1 MEVILSHIGA
11 DFDAL
16 SSMVAA
22 SKLYPQARLVLTGE
36 PEPAVREFLTLHRG
50 VFKIEKPR
58 AVNPSLVSRAVVV
71 DTRSPSRLGSFR
83 QRIQEPG
90 LEVHIYDHHPA
101 TPESIQGDV
110 EVIEMLGAAVTVVL
124 KRVLER
130 GLLIEPLEATLF
142 LIGLYEETGS
152 LTVPSTT
159 AEDMRMAAEMVER
172 GGTLAMV
179 PRFARPTLQGEQ
191 MRLLEAL
198 VASAERHQLA
208 GYTIVTV
215 AAETAEYVGELGLLT
230 HRLLELEQSD
240 AVLCAV
246 RMQTRTYL
254 VGRSRDA
261 AVNVGQACRELG
273 GGGHP
278 TAASTSV
285 PATNP
290 RDLLRRALEILA
302 RVLPEPLTARR
313 LMTPEV
319 MCLDLTNPDMTV
331 QEASEELRR
340 LGHTAVVV
348 RQHGELVG
356 MLARSDLD
364 KAMAHVLGHAP
375 VRAFMT
381 SPIVSVPP
389 EANLAEIQQLLVER
403 DIGRVP
409 VVDGSTLVGIVSRTD
424 LLRALYAPL
433 PPKTIKAARTIHEQL
448 LKLPEDWRDLLTACG
463 QVGTR
468 EGVEVYAV
476 GGFVRDLLLFAQ
488 PHQGLMDVDLVVE
501 GSGIDYARALA
512 EHLEASVRVHAR
524 FQTATLK
531 LPDGRSLDVATAR
544 TETYCRPAALPVVTG
559 STLKQDLYR
568 RDFSINA
575 LALRLTGSQR
585 AQLVDY
591 FGAQHDLESGV
602 IRVLHNHSFIDD
614 PIRILRG
621 IRFEQRLHFHLEA
634 TTEHL
639 LRAAVAQDILGQASP
654 ERVRDELL
662 SCLQEPRP
670 VPVLRRLDQLK
681 ILRAIHPALRI
692 DKRVEK
698 TLYALVEAH
707 QALQDLL
714 PDVEPWRLCLRAV
727 VAPLKPEEIAELESR
742 YRLRLPHSGTRMVSL
757 IRLLSRAQMDNSE
770 LHRLLEPLSPD
781 ELVYL
786 LSLAAGTRHV
796 PERVRFF
803 VERLRPLR
811 PLVQG
816 RHLQE
821 WGYPPGPAYK
831 AILADAFTAQLD
843 GEFAH
848 LEEAREWVRGRVEH
862 GMLSE

>member
-1 MEVILSHIGA
+1 MEVILSHVSA

-16 SSMVAA
+16 ASMVAA
-22 SKLYPQARLVLTGE
+22 GKLYPDARLVLTGE

-50 VFKIEKPR
+50 HFKVEKAR
-58 AVNPSLVSRAVVV
+58 AVNPTVVSKAILV
-71 DTRSPSRLGSFR
+71 DTRSPARLGSFR
-83 QRIQEPG
+83 QRIQDPG
-90 LEVHIYDHHPA
+90 LEVHVYDHHPA

-124 KRVLER
+124 KRVLAR
-130 GLLIEPLEATLF
+130 GLPIEPLEATLF

-152 LTVPSTT
+152 LTVSSTT
-159 AEDMRMAAEMVER
+159 AEDVRMVAEMLER
-172 GGTLAMV
+172 GGNLSMV
-179 PRFARPTLQGEQ
+179 PRFARPTLADEQ
-191 MRLLEAL
+191 MRLLETL
-198 VASAERHQLA
+198 VASAERHQLG
-208 GYTIVTV
+208 GYTVVTV
-215 AAETAEYVGELGLLT
+215 AADWPAYVGELGLLT
-230 HRLLELEQSD
+230 HRLLELEQTD

-261 AVNVGQACRELG
+261 AVNVGKACRDLG

-285 PATNP
+285 PAVDP
-290 RDLLRRALEILA
+290 RELLGRALEIVES
-302 RVLPEPLTARR
+302 VLPAPLTARG

-319 MCLDLTNPDMTV
+319 LCLDLTNPDMSV
-331 QEASEELRR
+331 QEAAEELRR

-348 RQHGELVG
+348 RQHGVPVG

-364 KAMAHVLGHAP
+364 KALAHVLGHAP

-381 SPIVSVPP
+381 SPLVSVAPD
-389 EANLAEIQQLLVER
+389 AHLAEIQQLLVER

-409 VVDGSTLVGIVSRTD
+409 VLDGEQLVGIVSRTD
-424 LLRALYAPL
+424 ILRALYAPL
-433 PPKTIKAARTIHEQL
+433 PPKSVKVARTVKEQL
-448 LKLPEDWRDLLTACG
+448 LKLPDLWRDLLTDCG
-463 QVGTR
+463 LVGGR
-468 EGVEVYAV
+468 LGVEVYAV

-488 PHQGLMDVDLVVE
+488 PSQGLMDVDLVVE
-501 GSGIDYARALA
+501 GAGLDYARALA
-512 EHLEASVRVHAR
+512 EHLGASVRVHER

-585 AQLVDY
+585 ALLVDY
-591 FGAQHDLESGV
+591 FGAQQDLESGV
-602 IRVLHNHSFIDD
+602 IRVLHNHSFVDD

-621 IRFEQRLHFHLEA
+621 IRFEQRLHFHLESS
-634 TTEHL
+634 TEHL
-639 LRAAVAQDILGQASP
+639 LRSAVAQDILGQASP

-707 QALQDLL
+707 EALRELL
-714 PDVEPWRLCLRAV
+714 PDVEPWRLYLRALI
-727 VAPLKPEEIAELESR
+727 APLKPEEIAELEGR
-742 YRLRLPHSGTRMVSL
+742 YHLRLPYSGAHMAQLVRQ
-757 IRLLSRAQMDNSE
+757 LSNRTMLHSE
-770 LHRLLEPLSPD
+770 LHRLLEPLSAD

-786 LSLAAGTRHV
+786 LSLASTTRLP
-796 PERVRFF
+796 PERIRLF
-803 VERLRPLR
+803 VEKLRPLR

-821 WGYPPGPAYK
+821 WGYPPGPAYRGVLE
-831 AILADAFTAQLD
+831 AAFTAQLD
-843 GEFAH
+843 GEFTV
-848 LEEAREWVRGRVEH
+848 LEEAREWVSSAAPR
-862 GMLSE
+862 

>member
-1 MEVILSHIGA
+1 MEVILSHITA
-11 DFDAL
+11 DFDAV

-58 AVNPSLVSRAVVV
+58 AVNPNLVSRAVLV
-71 DTRSPSRLGSFR
+71 DTRSPARLGSFR

-90 LEVHIYDHHPA
+90 LEVHVYDHHPA
-101 TPESIQGDV
+101 TPESIQGDF

-130 GLLIEPLEATLF
+130 GLPIEPLEATLF

-159 AEDMRMAAEMVER
+159 AEDMRMAAEMMER
-172 GGTLAMV
+172 GGNLAMV
-179 PRFARPTLQGEQ
+179 PRFARPSLHDEQ
-191 MRLLEAL
+191 MRLLESL
-198 VASAERHQLA
+198 VASAERHQLG
-208 GYTIVTV
+208 GYTVVTV
-215 AAETAEYVGELGLLT
+215 AGETAEYVGELGLLT

-261 AVNVGQACRELG
+261 AVNIGKVCRDLG

-278 TAASTSV
+278 TAASTSL
-285 PATNP
+285 PATDP
-290 RDLLRRALEILA
+290 RELLSRALELLA
-302 RVLPEPLTARR
+302 GVLPAPLTARS
-313 LMTPEV
+313 LMTPDV

-348 RQHGELVG
+348 RQEGRPVG

-375 VRAFMT
+375 VRTFMT
-381 SPIVSVPP
+381 SPLVSVEPA
-389 EANLAEIQQLLVER
+389 ANLAEIQQLLVER

-409 VVDGSTLVGIVSRTD
+409 VLEDDRLIGIVSRTD

-433 PPKTIKAARTIHEQL
+433 PPKSTKVARTVKEQL
-448 LKLPEDWRDLLTACG
+448 LKLPDEWRDLLTACG
-463 QVGTR
+463 EVGLR

-501 GSGIDYARALA
+501 GAGIEYARALA
-512 EHLEASVRVHAR
+512 EHLQATVRVHAR

-575 LALRLTGSQR
+575 LALRLTGNQR

-602 IRVLHNHSFIDD
+602 IRVLHNHSFVDD

-670 VPVLRRLDQLK
+670 IPVLRRLDQLK
-681 ILRAIHPALRI
+681 ILRAIHPALRL

-707 QALQDLL
+707 DALGELL
-714 PDVEPWRLCLRAV
+714 PEVEPWRLYLRAV
-727 VAPLKPEEIAELESR
+727 IAPLKPEEIAELEAR
-742 YRLRLPHSGTRMVSL
+742 YRLRLPHSGTRMAQ
-757 IRLLSRAQMDNSE
+757 LLRTLSKSQLTNSE
-770 LHRLLEPLSPD
+770 LHRLLAPLSPD

-786 LSLAAGTRHV
+786 LSLATGTRHA
-796 PERVRFF
+796 PERIRLF
-803 VERLRPLR
+803 VERLRPVE

-816 RHLQE
+816 RHLQA

-831 AILADAFTAQLD
+831 GILEAAFTAQLD
-843 GEFAH
+843 GEFAT
-848 LEEAREWVRGRVEH
+848 LEEAREWIARTAGE
-862 GMLSE
+862 GA